1 MQVPFLDLKVQYNS
15 IKSEVDAAIQ
25 QVIDNT
31 AFILGKAVSD
41 FEKDF
46 AEAHSVKHC
55 FGTSSGT
62 KVGLIKLVENII
74 LLTFSLLL
82 TKFNSVFLSITSN
95 NSIS

>member
-46 AEAHSVKHC
+46 AKAHSVKHC
-55 FGTSSGT
+55 FWY
-62 KVGLIKLVENII
+62 
-74 LLTFSLLL
+74 
-82 TKFNSVFLSITSN
+82 KFRDRR
-95 NSIS
+95 